1 MGFEVNSQ
9 THDPVVP
16 FKGYT
21 QPLNTQ
27 LVERAIKTIRPW
39 KNFRTSSILIS
50 NPARTSECAFFAAAA
65 LSNGAQACLDGPQAG
80 QFVHETSTLQI
91 VGALAGKPQDG
102 VDRSA
107 TYGARMMGPHKATIT
122 KAEA

>member
-16 FKGYT
+16 FNGYT
-21 QPLNTQ
+21 QPLNTE
-27 LVERAIKTIRPW
+27 LIERAIRTTRPW

-50 NPARTSECAFFAAAA
+50 NPARTSECVFFAAAA
-65 LSNGAQACLDGPQAG
+65 LSNGAQAWLNGPQAG
-80 QFVHETSTLQI
+80 RFVHETSTFQVL
-91 VGALAGKPQDG
+91 GALAGKPKDG

-122 KAEA
+122 KAEP